1 MEKEKTIEVVL
12 APGLFTNFITKKPYV
27 VVVVDVF
34 RATTSICAALD
45 YGVKAIIPVK
55 RIRFARF
62 FKRLGYIVAAERG
75 GKKVKFADLDNSAT
89 SFFNPFFKGKEVVY
103 STTNGTKAIKKAAYA
118 SEVIIGS
125 FLNLDAVADWI
136 QKSNKNVI
144 IFCAGWKNTVNMEDS
159 LFAGALSEI
168 LMTKYQFVTDSDSA
182 KMAIDQWNMA
192 KGDVLTYIDRSSH
205 RNRLRDLLNDELL
218 DLTFNFNLS
227 TVVPIVKS
235 YKIVAYKEKVN
246 EKAHEKVGEKVKVQ

>member
-1 MEKEKTIEVVL
+1 MEKERAIEVVL
-12 APGLFTNFITKKPYV
+12 APRLFSDSIVKKPYV

-75 GKKVKFADLDNSAT
+75 GKKVRFADLDNSAT
-89 SFFNPFFKGKEVVY
+89 SFFNPIYKGKEIVY
-103 STTNGTKAIKKAAYA
+103 STTNGTKAIKMAAGA

-125 FLNLDAVADWI
+125 FLNLDAVAEWI
-136 QKSNKNVI
+136 YKSNKNVI
-144 IFCAGWKNTVNMEDS
+144 IFCAGWKNMVNMEDS

-168 LMTKYQFVTDSDSA
+168 LMNKYEFNTDSDSVN
-182 KMAIDQWNMA
+182 MAVDQWNMA
-192 KGDVLTYIDRSSH
+192 KSDVMTYIDRSSH
-205 RNRLRDLLNDELL
+205 RNRLRSLVDDELL
-218 DLTFNFNLS
+218 NLTFNFNTS
-227 TVVPIVKS
+227 TVVPIVKN
-235 YKIVAYKEKVN
+235 YKIVTYKEN
-246 EKAHEKVGEKVKVQ
+246 GTTNNHR

>member
-1 MEKEKTIEVVL
+1 MEKKKTIEVIL
-12 APGLFTNFITKKPYV
+12 APGLFTNFSTKKPYV

-75 GKKVKFADLDNSAT
+75 GKKVRFADLDNSAT
-89 SFFNPFFKGKEVVY
+89 SFLRPVFKGKEIVY

-118 SEVIIGS
+118 SEVILGS
-125 FLNLDAVADWI
+125 FLNLDAVAEWI
-136 QKSNKNVI
+136 HRSDKNVI

-168 LMTKYQFVTDSDSA
+168 LIENYQFVTDDDSA
-182 KMAIDQWNMA
+182 KMSIDQWNMA
-192 KGDVLTYIDRSSH
+192 KSDVLKYIDKSSH
-205 RNRLRDLLNDELL
+205 RNRLRNLLDDELMN
-218 DLTFNFNLS
+218 LTFNFNS
-227 TVVPIVKS
+227 TKVVPIVKN
-235 YKIVAYKEKVN
+235 YKIVASKEN
-246 EKAHEKVGEKVKVQ
+246 GAQ

>member
-1 MEKEKTIEVVL
+1 MEKERTIEVVL
-12 APGLFTNFITKKPYV
+12 APRLFADFIVKKPYV

-75 GKKVKFADLDNSAT
+75 GKKVRFADLDNSAT
-89 SFFNPFFKGKEVVY
+89 SFFNPVYIGKEIVY
-103 STTNGTKAIKKAAYA
+103 STTNGTKAIKKAAGA

-125 FLNLDAVADWI
+125 FLNLDAVAEWLH
-136 QKSNKNVI
+136 KSNKNVI

-168 LMTKYQFVTDSDSA
+168 LIQKYQFTTESDSA
-182 KMAIDQWNMA
+182 KMSIDQWNGA
-192 KGDVLTYIDRSSH
+192 KGDVLTYIDKSSH
-205 RNRLRDLLNDELL
+205 RNRLRSLVDDELL
-218 DLTFNFNLS
+218 DLTFQINKS
-227 TVVPIVKS
+227 TVVPIVKN
-235 YKIVAYKEKVN
+235 YKIVAYQEN
-246 EKAHEKVGEKVKVQ
+246 GAPRIR

>member
-1 MEKEKTIEVVL
+1 MEKEKTIEVIL

-75 GKKVKFADLDNSAT
+75 GKKVRFADLDNSAT
-89 SFFNPFFKGKEVVY
+89 SFFKPIFKGKEIVY
-103 STTNGTKAIKKAAYA
+103 STTNGTKAIKKAAGA

-125 FLNLDAVADWI
+125 FLNLNAVAEWI
-136 QKSNKNVI
+136 HKSDKNVI

-168 LMTKYQFVTDSDSA
+168 LMEKYQFVTDNDSA
-182 KMAIDQWNMA
+182 KMAMDQWNVA
-192 KGDVLTYIDRSSH
+192 KSDVLTYIDKSSH
-205 RNRLRDLLNDELL
+205 RNRLRNLL
-218 DLTFNFNLS
+218 DNELMNLTFKLNS
-227 TVVPIVKS
+227 SKVVPIVKN
-235 YKIVAYKEKVN
+235 YKIVAFKEKVT
-246 EKAHEKVGEKVKVQ
+246 Q

>member
-12 APGLFTNFITKKPYV
+12 APGLFTNFTTIEKPYV

-75 GKKVKFADLDNSAT
+75 GKKVRFADLDNSAT
-89 SFFNPFFKGKEVVY
+89 SFFNPIYKGKEIVY
-103 STTNGTKAIKKAAYA
+103 STTNGTKAIKKAAAA

-125 FLNLDAVADWI
+125 FLNLDAVAEWI
-136 QKSNKNVI
+136 YNSNKNVI
-144 IFCAGWKNTVNMEDS
+144 IFCAGWKNMVNMEDS

-168 LMTKYQFVTDSDSA
+168 LINKYQYTSNSDSVN
-182 KMAIDQWNMA
+182 MTIDQWNMA
-192 KGDVLTYIDRSSH
+192 KSDVLTYIDRSSH
-205 RNRLRDLLNDELL
+205 RNRLRNLLDDELL
-218 DLTFNFNLS
+218 NLTFSFNKS
-227 TVVPIVKS
+227 KIVPIVKN
-235 YKIVAYKEKVN
+235 YKIVAYKENGNLK
-246 EKAHEKVGEKVKVQ
+246 KSH